1 MNNFTFCTPTKVIFG
16 RDIEGSIGET
26 LRGYGA
32 SKVLLHYG
40 GGSAKRSGLLD
51 KVTASLDAAGLP
63 YIELGGVEPNP
74 KLSLIRKGI
83 ALCRAEGVNFLLAV
97 GGGSVID
104 SAKAI
109 GVGLANGCDPWDF
122 IESKTAPTRC
132 MAVGVVLT
140 LAAAGSEMSNS
151 DVITNDETHLKRG
164 ITSEAVRPVVAF
176 LNPENTFTVSKFQ
189 TGCGIV
195 DTMMHTLERYFTGD
209 IDCDLSDRLA
219 EGLLIAVRDA
229 GRAAIANPED
239 YEARATL
246 MWASSLSH
254 NDITGCG
261 KNRKFPVHK
270 IEHDLSGVHDNIA
283 HGAGLSVLFPAW
295 ADYILDLGYDVMKFA
310 QLANRVWGVEMNFDH
325 PEVTAR
331 GGVRAMRAYFRE
343 IGMPITM
350 RELGLTPDDY
360 EEIVSKT
367 VLGGTVLRSYIP
379 LGRTEILEIYRRAE

>member
-1 MNNFTFCTPTKVIFG
+1 MHNFTFCTPTKVIFG

-32 SKVLLHYG
+32 TKALLHYG
-40 GGSAKRSGLLD
+40 GGSVKRSGLLD
-51 KVTASLDAAGLP
+51 KVKASLEAAGLA
-63 YIELGGVEPNP
+63 YVEMGGVEPNP

-83 ALCRAEGVNFLLAV
+83 ELCRAEGVDFLLAV

-122 IESKTAPTRC
+122 IESKTAPSKC

-151 DVITNDETHLKRG
+151 DVMTNDENQLKRG

-209 IDCDLSDRLA
+209 GDCDLTERLA

-229 GRAAIANPED
+229 GRAAIADPAD

-261 KNRKFPVHK
+261 KKRKFPVHK

-295 ADYILDLGYDVMKFA
+295 ADYMMELGHDVMKFA

-331 GGVRAMRAYFRE
+331 GGIRAMRAYFRE
-343 IGMPITM
+343 IGMPVTM
-350 RELGLTPDDY
+350 QELGLTPDDY

-367 VLGGTVLRSYIP
+367 VLGGTVLKSYVP
-379 LGRTEILEIYRRAE
+379 LGREEILAIYRHAE

>member
-1 MNNFTFCTPTKVIFG
+1 MHNFTFCTPTKVIFG

-32 SKVLLHYG
+32 TKALLHYG
-40 GGSAKRSGLLD
+40 GGSVKRSGLLD
-51 KVTASLDAAGLP
+51 KVKASLEAAGLA
-63 YIELGGVEPNP
+63 YVEMGGVEPNP

-83 ALCRAEGVNFLLAV
+83 ELCRAEGVDFLLAV

-122 IESKTAPTRC
+122 IESKTAPSKC

-151 DVITNDETHLKRG
+151 DVMTNDENQLKRG

-209 IDCDLSDRLA
+209 GDCDLTERLA

-229 GRAAIANPED
+229 GRAAIADPAD

-295 ADYILDLGYDVMKFA
+295 ADYMLELGHDVMKFA

-331 GGVRAMRAYFRE
+331 GGIRAMRAYFRE
-343 IGMPITM
+343 IGMPVTM
-350 RELGLTPDDY
+350 QELGLTPDDY

-367 VLGGTVLRSYIP
+367 VLGGTVLKSYVP
-379 LGRTEILEIYRRAE
+379 LGREEILAIYRHAE

>member
-16 RDIEGSIGET
+16 RDIESSIGET
-26 LRGYGA
+26 LRGCGA
-32 SKVLLHYG
+32 GKVLLHYG

-51 KVTASLDAAGLP
+51 KVASSLDAAGLP
-63 YIELGGVEPNP
+63 YVELGGVEPNP

-83 ALCRAEGVNFLLAV
+83 ELCRAEGVDFLLAV

-122 IESKTAPTRC
+122 IETKTAPTKC
-132 MAVGVVLT
+132 MPVGVVLT

-151 DVITNDETHLKRG
+151 DVMTNDETHLKRG

-209 IDCDLSDRLA
+209 IDCDLTDRLA

-254 NDITGCG
+254 NDVTGCG

-295 ADYILDLGYDVMKFA
+295 ADYMLDLGHDIMKFA

-325 PEVTAR
+325 PETTAR
-331 GGVRAMRAYFRE
+331 GGIRAMRAYFRE
-343 IGMPITM
+343 IGMPVTM
-350 RELGLTPDDY
+350 GELGLSPEDY
-360 EEIVSKT
+360 DEIVAKT
-367 VLGGTVLRSYIP
+367 TLNGTILRSYIP
-379 LGRTEILEIYRRAE
+379 LGREEILEIYRRAE